1 MRLVGGEGP
10 HEGRVE
16 IFLNN
21 AWGTICDDFF
31 TEFEGALVCKL
42 LNYTGVLE
50 VKRQYGGGSGSIWL
64 DNVFCECGNETS
76 LLDCSHT
83 QQHNCNHFEDVGI
96 VCRKSLSP
104 SN

>member
-21 AWGTICDDFF
+21 IWGTICDDFF
-31 TEFEGALVCKL
+31 REYEGALVCKL

-50 VKRQYGGGSGSIWL
+50 VTSRYGGGSDPIWL
-64 DNVFCECGNETS
+64 DDVHCGCGNETS
-76 LLDCSHT
+76 LLECYHEK
-83 QQHNCNHFEDVGI
+83 QHNCDHSEDVGV
-96 VCRKSLSP
+96 VCSKQKKLV
-104 SN
+104 